1 MDKIEVSVIVS
12 VYNASKYLEACI
24 ESILNQNNKSFELL
38 LIDDG
43 STDSSGEICDCFA
56 IKDDRIKVIHKSNGG
71 VSSARNIGLEMA
83 KGKWLAFVDSDDT
96 VDKEYLTISDE
107 SKDSDIIEKGYK
119 VIGKH
124 CDYEHVIAKEES
136 LLALE
141 GHAIYK
147 RYFQKS
153 QFALW
158 NRLYSRNIVQDLH
171 FNEKL
176 RIGEDLVFF
185 LSLLH
190 RVRKYHYSSAGCYDY
205 FIREESAMS
214 YVKCDV
220 KKRIARIFQ
229 MIEIINNIPD
239 NKGIFYLKQAL
250 IYKYNILTLIK
261 LKDYLSKEEKNR
273 LNDLKKLLS
282 FSNMKYLSLKD
293 KIIYWFTIKLS

>member
-1 MDKIEVSVIVS
+1 MDKIEVSVIVP

-124 CDYEHVIAKEES
+124 RDYEHVIAKEES
-136 LLALE
+136 P
-141 GHAIYK
+141 
-147 RYFQKS
+147 
-153 QFALW
+153 
-158 NRLYSRNIVQDLH
+158 
-171 FNEKL
+171 
-176 RIGEDLVFF
+176 
-185 LSLLH
+185 
-190 RVRKYHYSSAGCYDY
+190 RVRSPSRTIWYRHGS
-205 FIREESAMS
+205 
-214 YVKCDV
+214 
-220 KKRIARIFQ
+220 
-229 MIEIINNIPD
+229 
-239 NKGIFYLKQAL
+239 
-250 IYKYNILTLIK
+250 TLYWVTKDSRLLPK
-261 LKDYLSKEEKNR
+261 LV
-273 LNDLKKLLS
+273 
-282 FSNMKYLSLKD
+282 
-293 KIIYWFTIKLS
+293 